1 MSTSNAAN
9 TFFILQVALALLV
22 NDKRVIETLLK
33 FGITSTYHEF
43 RRIKASSAAAADKNG
58 LSSNMNP
65 FDGLIQVITDKV
77 DAAISPHNAMKQTH
91 ALASAY
97 ARANYSVKY
106 KNEFKSSRLKQEEIK
121 SVVFRDIPLSI
132 HRWSKKLKLFCYSWY
147 ASVNITPYSNL
158 VGRKESNGRF

>member
-58 LSSNMNP
+58 LSSNLNA
-65 FDGLIQVITDKV
+65 FDGLIQV
-77 DAAISPHNAMKQTH
+77 NRQ
-91 ALASAY
+91 
-97 ARANYSVKY
+97 
-106 KNEFKSSRLKQEEIK
+106 
-121 SVVFRDIPLSI
+121 
-132 HRWSKKLKLFCYSWY
+132 
-147 ASVNITPYSNL
+147 
-158 VGRKESNGRF
+158 G